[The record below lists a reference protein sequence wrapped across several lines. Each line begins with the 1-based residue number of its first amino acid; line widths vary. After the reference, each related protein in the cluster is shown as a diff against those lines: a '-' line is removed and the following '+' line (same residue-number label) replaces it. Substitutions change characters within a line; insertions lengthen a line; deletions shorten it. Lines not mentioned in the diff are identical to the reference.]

1 MRGAFVLGS
10 LLIVGAGA
18 TDVRAQDPATAPL
31 QSARTIWE
39 LRLQRIEALRK
50 APPLDYAQRVEAEF
64 DVNRNV
70 LGFTLFAYEQG
81 LTREL
86 RLIED
91 ARTDKQLS
99 APTTS
104 SEASTGLTSKGAVP
118 AILGFAVEHG
128 ALTRT
133 ADTTSVT
140 FRGNAIGWLDLLKG
154 QEFIAAYDDDS
165 GFVRQ
170 LRRLSYS
177 LTFRT
182 NAEEPDDTVARPTTE
197 DVEQAADDA
206 GQQLTSFSVRIT
218 LLDQRDPRRKDNRA
232 SAQKFMDGAGADLL
246 SATAL
251 FDPVLT
257 SVEYADWMTR
267 TRLALTEP
275 SLTSAD
281 LERILYARLE
291 ILRQQMIAKIPDFDT
306 LLARLVKAFATFE
319 SSRVGYFKTLQ
330 ERFVLAAELVRNRA
344 VDQPHTWTG
353 RAIAQGKPGTTNWDI
368 TGNFAITYQDSGT
381 ALVPDPV
388 ETGGLRDVQMA
399 FLAERPL
406 GGACPC
412 VSAGSGVGRPV
423 FGVEYLGRYLTDKAV
438 VRFAGHDFTVDREPG
453 TDSAWIHALQARITI
468 PVKGSGIKIPFSV
481 SYANRTELLKE
492 KRTFRAHFGLTLD
505 MDVLFAAVRR

>member
-1 MRGAFVLGS
+1 MKGAMVLGS
-10 LLIVGAGA
+10 LLMVAAGTADVGAQA
-18 TDVRAQDPATAPL
+18 PASPPQT
-31 QSARTIWE
+31 ARTLWQ
-39 LRLQRIEALRK
+39 LRLQQIEKLRK
-50 APPLDYAQRVEAEF
+50 APPLDFAQALEAEF
-64 DVNRNV
+64 DINRNV

-86 RLIED
+86 RLMED

-104 SEASTGLTSKGAVP
+104 SDASTGLTSKGAVP

-133 ADTTSVT
+133 TDNTSVT
-140 FRGNAIGWLDLLKG
+140 FRGNAIGWLDLVKG
-154 QEFIAAYDDDS
+154 QDFISAYDDDAAL
-165 GFVRQ
+165 VRQ

-182 NAEEPDDTVARPTTE
+182 NAEEPDDTAARPTTE
-197 DVEQAADDA
+197 EVEAAADEA
-206 GQQLTSFSVRIT
+206 GQQLTSFSVRVT

-246 SATAL
+246 RATAL

-275 SLTSAD
+275 SLGSVD
-281 LERILYARLE
+281 LERVLYARLE
-291 ILRQQMIAKIPDFDT
+291 VLRQLMITKIPDFET
-306 LLARLVKAFATFE
+306 LLARLVKAFGTFE
-319 SSRVGYFKTLQ
+319 SARLDYFKTLQ
-330 ERFVLAAELVRNRA
+330 KRFVMAAELVRNRA
-344 VDQPHTWTG
+344 VGQPHAWTG
-353 RAIAQGKPGTTNWDI
+353 RLIAEGKPGTTNWDI
-368 TGNFAITYQDSGT
+368 TGNFALTYQDSGT

-412 VSAGSGVGRPV
+412 VSGGSGVGRPV

-438 VRFAGHDFTVDREPG
+438 VRFAGHDFSVDREPG
-453 TDSAWIHALQARITI
+453 EDSAWIHALQARITV